1 MAVVIGVIGASVADG
16 DLTAAAREVGR
27 LVAVSGATLVC
38 GGLGGVM
45 AAACRGASEAG
56 GLTIGVLPGRERAAA
71 NEWVAVA
78 VPTGLG
84 EARNTVV
91 VSCADALIAVGGG
104 YGTLSEIGFARAI
117 GRPVIGYGT
126 WRLERPGAPDDGIIE
141 AASPAEAVAAALREA
156 HGRSSP

>member
-1 MAVVIGVIGASVADG
+1 VAVVIGVIGASVADG

-91 VSCADALIAVGGG
+91 VSCADA
-104 YGTLSEIGFARAI
+104 
-117 GRPVIGYGT
+117 
-126 WRLERPGAPDDGIIE
+126 
-141 AASPAEAVAAALREA
+141 
-156 HGRSSP
+156 SSPSAAVTAP

>member
-1 MAVVIGVIGASVADG
+1 
-16 DLTAAAREVGR
+16 
-27 LVAVSGATLVC
+27 
-38 GGLGGVM
+38 M

-71 NEWVAVA
+71 NEWVAWPL
-78 VPTGLG
+78 PTGLG

-126 WRLERPGAPDDGIIE
+126 WRLERPGPDDGIIE
-141 AASPAEAVAAALREA
+141 AASPAEAVARPLREA